1 MKKFEQQSDAKKT
14 KLKKQLDSG
23 VISQKKYDKEVSK
36 IDTEL
41 DAKKADLEYKQAKR
55 QKALSVM
62 NIIMSTAQAI
72 IGIWAQF
79 PKFDFGATAA
89 IMSGVV
95 GALGAL
101 QLGTVLAQP
110 LPAKGHEQGLYGDY
124 VTREQDGKK
133 FKSSYGGKTRSGLV
147 SKTSHFLV
155 AENGPEMVID
165 NKAWTQMNP
174 AVKDSL
180 IRELRGV
187 KGFEQGL
194 YNQEKMRIEVPA
206 ASSSASSNDTQMLT
220 IMMSLVAENTAVLK
234 DLRDKGVV
242 GKFFRNDLKSMKEV
256 EQGIKDYNDLR
267 TKSKK

>member
-1 MKKFEQQSDAKKT
+1 MG
-14 KLKKQLDSG
+14 LL
-23 VISQKKYDKEVSK
+23 
-36 IDTEL
+36 
-41 DAKKADLEYKQAKR
+41 QAG
-55 QKALSVM
+55 M
-62 NIIMSTAQAI
+62 
-72 IGIWAQF
+72 
-79 PKFDFGATAA
+79 
-89 IMSGVV
+89 
-95 GALGAL
+95 
-101 QLGTVLAQP
+101 VLAQP
-110 LPAKGHEQGLYGDY
+110 LPAKGHEEGLYQDY

-133 FKSSYGGKTRSGLV
+133 FKSTYGGKTRSGLV

-194 YNQEKMRIEVPA
+194 YNESVKRYEVPA
-206 ASSSASSNDTQMLT
+206 SSAPTSSGGDTQMLT

-234 DLRDKGVV
+234 DLRDNGVV